1 VPSDRVKFS
10 FSAAKLDLENQPS
23 TVSKRNGRQRAGAN
37 VSESD
42 GGKGQETAP
51 KKKGDLLPRVITSVI
66 MVPILLAMII
76 VGPHWL
82 WAAFIAAAT
91 AVGLSEF
98 YGMLQKDEPKSVQWG
113 STAIGTAFAASLYL
127 FVGPKPMLGNG
138 SHDPLVIFAVLAVVL
153 WASFLFNL
161 GRDRDIGRVAVTM
174 SSGLAGVLYVGLTF
188 SFIALL
194 KRDMGDWGAGWI
206 IMLLAMTWMSDT
218 GAYFAGRAFGKHK
231 LAPKVSPKKT
241 VEGALGGLLAT
252 IVAAFVVRALMLPFL
267 SLIDVAV
274 IALVANVLGQ
284 TGDLCESL
292 LKRSTGVKDSGTIIH
307 GHGGM
312 LDRVD
317 AVLFAVPWVY
327 LYASMC
333 GGAALL

>member
-1 VPSDRVKFS
+1 MRFG
-10 FSAAKLDLENQPS
+10 LE
-23 TVSKRNGRQRAGAN
+23 KIERAGVD

-42 GGKGQETAP
+42 VSKGSETAP
-51 KKKGDLLPRVITSVI
+51 KKKSDLMPRVITSVI

-82 WAAFIAAAT
+82 WALFIGAAT

-98 YGMLQKDEPKSVQWG
+98 YGMTQKAEPKSVQWG
-113 STAIGTAFAASLYL
+113 STAIGTAFAVSLYL
-127 FVGPKPMLGNG
+127 FVGAKPMIDVGP
-138 SHDPLVIFAVLAVVL
+138 HETLVIFAALAGVL
-153 WASFLFNL
+153 WLNFLFNL
-161 GRDRDIGRVAVTM
+161 GRDRDIDRVAVTM
-174 SSGLAGVLYVGLTF
+174 SAGLAGVIYVGLTF
-188 SFIALL
+188 SFIAML
-194 KRDMGDWGAGWI
+194 KRDMGDFGAGWI

-241 VEGALGGLLAT
+241 VEGAAGGLLAT
-252 IVAAFVVRALMLPFL
+252 LVAAFAVRALMLPFL
-267 SLIDVAV
+267 SIVDVV
-274 IALVANVLGQ
+274 IIALVANVLGQ

-292 LKRSTGVKDSGTIIH
+292 IKRSTGVKDSGTIIH

-333 GGAALL
+333 GGSSLL